1 MFQIVRTRDTYDLKY
16 LPGGLVEE
24 TGGGAVEEER

>member
-1 MFQIVRTRDTYDLKY
+1 MHPRDTYDLKY

-24 TGGGAVEEER
+24 AGGGAVEEER